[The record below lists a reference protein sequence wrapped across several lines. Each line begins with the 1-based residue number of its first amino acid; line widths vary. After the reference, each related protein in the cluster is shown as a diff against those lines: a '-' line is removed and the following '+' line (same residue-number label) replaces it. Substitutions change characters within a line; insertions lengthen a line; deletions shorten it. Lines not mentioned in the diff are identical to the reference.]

1 MDFLIANFGA
11 ILFYVVAAITVA
23 AAVAV
28 VAFRNPIHSAVAL
41 LLTFVM
47 VAVLFILRHAE
58 FLAAVQVLVYA
69 GGILVLYLFVIML
82 VRITD
87 LGPGRVFLSGLAPLA
102 ILGGVVLGCLI
113 AVGILLG
120 SMAAGAGS
128 TAAMTAVEGEALGN
142 TEAVGWI
149 LYMKYLVPFEVVS
162 VVLLVAMIGA
172 IVFGRRDAAL
182 AGAGEE
188 VEP

>member
-69 GGILVLYLFVIML
+69 GGCT
-82 VRITD
+82 R
-87 LGPGRVFLSGLAPLA
+87 
-102 ILGGVVLGCLI
+102 
-113 AVGILLG
+113 
-120 SMAAGAGS
+120 AASWSS
-128 TAAMTAVEGEALGN
+128 T
-142 TEAVGWI
+142 
-149 LYMKYLVPFEVVS
+149 S
-162 VVLLVAMIGA
+162 S
-172 IVFGRRDAAL
+172 
-182 AGAGEE
+182 
-188 VEP
+188 